1 MRKEIRSE
9 FSTDDEKTLLAHE
22 RTSLAH
28 ERTLMAWV
36 RTSISLISF
45 GFTIYKFFDFAQ
57 NANPAAAHK
66 LISPREYAMMM
77 IGLGLGSL
85 VFALI
90 QHERYVVEMRK
101 QRVTPRS
108 AVSVV
113 AAMVSLMGLF
123 TLVVVIF
130 HQ

>member
-9 FSTDDEKTLLAHE
+9 FGADDEKALLAHE
-22 RTSLAH
+22 RTFLAH

-36 RTSISLISF
+36 RTAISLISF

-57 NANPAAAHK
+57 NANPAAPQR
-66 LISPREYAMMM
+66 LISPRGYAAMM

-85 VFALI
+85 AFAWI
-90 QHERYVVEMRK
+90 QHERYLVEMRK
-101 QRVTPRS
+101 QRMTPRS
-108 AVSVV
+108 AVNVV